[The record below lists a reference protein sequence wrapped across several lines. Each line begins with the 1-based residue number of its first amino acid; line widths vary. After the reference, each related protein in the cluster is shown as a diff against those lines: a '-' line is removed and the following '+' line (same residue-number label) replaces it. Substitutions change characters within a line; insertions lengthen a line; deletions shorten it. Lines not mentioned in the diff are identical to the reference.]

1 VRLYGDLAPWFH
13 LLTAPE
19 DYAVE
24 AERYRSLIVDALPD
38 ARTLLELGSG
48 GGNNASHLRKH
59 FTCTLSDL
67 SPQMLALSR
76 ELNPDCEHV
85 LGDMRA
91 LRLGRTFDAVFV
103 HDAVAY
109 MATEDDL
116 RDCITTAFAHTRP
129 GGVAVFVPDY
139 VRETFGVRTSHGG
152 HDGHDGR
159 SLRYLEWVTDPDPGD
174 TSYDVDYAVIVREPG
189 QEPRVVHDHH
199 LEGVFPTH
207 TWLYLLE
214 QVGFEPSVHAG
225 DMEDEDLSQ
234 TVFVARRPEQ
244 R

>member
-13 LLTAPE
+13 LLTAPD
-19 DYAVE
+19 DYAAE
-24 AERYRSLIVDALPD
+24 AERYRSLISGALPD

-48 GGNNASHLRKH
+48 GGNNASHLKRH
-59 FTCTLSDL
+59 FECTLSDL

-76 ELNPDCEHV
+76 TLNPDCEHV
-85 LGDMRA
+85 LGDMRT

-103 HDAVAY
+103 HDAIAY

-116 RDCITTAFAHTRP
+116 RDCLGTAFAHTRT
-129 GGVAVFVPDY
+129 GGVALFVPDY
-139 VRETFGVRTSHGG
+139 TRETFVPRTSHGG
-152 HDGHDGR
+152 HDGEDGR

-174 TSYDVDYAVIVREPG
+174 TAYEVDYAVVLRESG

-199 LEGVFPTH
+199 VEGIFPEH

-214 QVGFEPSVHAG
+214 QVGFEPSVDHAAP
-225 DMEDEDLSQ
+225 DDDEASQ
-234 TVFVARRPEQ
+234 TVFVAQRPSP
-244 R
+244 